1 MKTKAFTLIELLIVV
16 AIIAILAAIAVPN
29 FLEAQ
34 TRAKISR
41 SVADMRSIDT
51 AIATYVV
58 DYNNEPATDV
68 PGGAPAGSYSN
79 WWGFVSHLLTTP
91 VSYITT
97 RPLMPFRDKTVLSFW
112 QQMGGTFANQPYTVI
127 RDTGTSRWPVGQ
139 QVGNN
144 GSLPRVTISQQ
155 WRDLNDT
162 SGYII
167 YTAGADSLDGTVYG
181 APQMYDAS
189 NGTISFGDVYRFG
202 PGSPNDNDRV
212 K

>member
-1 MKTKAFTLIELLIVV
+1 MIKAFTLIELLIVV

-41 SVADMRSIDT
+41 SSADMRTIDT

-68 PGGAPAGSYSN
+68 PFGPPPGSYSS

-91 VSYITT
+91 VAYLNV
-97 RPLMPFRDKTVLSFW
+97 RPQMPFRDKVVLSFW

-127 RDTGTSRWPVGQ
+127 RDTGTSRWTVGQ
-139 QVGNN
+139 QVGFN
-144 GSLPRVTISQQ
+144 SALPRVTISQQ

-167 YTAGADSLDGTVYG
+167 YTAGADSADGTVYG
-181 APQMYDAS
+181 APQFYDAT

-202 PGSPNDNDRV
+202 AGSPNDNDRT